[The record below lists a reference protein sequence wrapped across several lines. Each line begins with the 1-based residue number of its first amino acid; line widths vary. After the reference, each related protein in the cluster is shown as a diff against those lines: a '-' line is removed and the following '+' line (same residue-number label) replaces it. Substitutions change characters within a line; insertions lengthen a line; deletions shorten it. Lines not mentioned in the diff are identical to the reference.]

1 MNPILKAFFAG
12 FVLTVLASFLNSE
25 SSGLVIQG
33 KNERITSDVFPV
45 FNPIEVGE
53 GYLLGETTKGFVSRS
68 SVSIFT
74 QVKQIAQG
82 SNKVE
87 SIDFGVQ
94 GSEGVV
100 TIRTSKPV
108 KYEELLKKGKR
119 LDLRLEDVS
128 LPDDFQVSRDV
139 NEFDSP
145 VSFISTFR
153 DPNRESDVLVVVE
166 LKEDTTSELN
176 QQRNILNVR
185 FRKQSNEE
193 ELNSGSKTNLVKSK
207 PQASSSNENVPADL
221 DNEDSSLL
229 PQEPA
234 IQEAEKEAASKPSAV
249 PLTQKA
255 ISAAGINIVEGVDFK
270 VKKGV
275 GILTIK
281 TSQPVRYEKLP
292 EEKNKLNL
300 KLVNVFLPDELQ
312 DSRKIKDLKSPVSIV
327 STFRDAERQGDV
339 IVVLELTEDSAA
351 ELNQEENLLTLKLS
365 KQLEEVRATESEKTD
380 IAEAQP
386 TPEPSPPGQDAVA
399 GAKQENPPI
408 TFEKMVTAPGT
419 QTSGSKS
426 PAQPSQVKESR
437 ASGLNSLENIYFNAQ
452 KGVGTVT
459 IKTSIPVGYEE
470 IVKEEKQITLK
481 LEDVSLSNDFEI
493 ARDVNDIDSPV
504 NLFSSFRE
512 SGKKNNVIVV
522 VELKE
527 NVPFQLNQDD
537 NFINLKFGKSY
548 DERLAEETEA
558 VSEDSLYAFDSRVAA
573 VPAEKK
579 TYRGQIV
586 SFDFKDA
593 DVRDVVK
600 ILTDVSGFNFVVSK
614 DVEGKVTLKLNRVP
628 WDKALDIVLESAGL
642 GAVVEGKVIKV
653 TSLMPMKTIERIME
667 PPSDLKVEPETLS
680 SKQVFVN
687 YASADKLIPL
697 VKPLLSPRGDIR
709 LVASTN
715 SLLISDTA
723 SVIKQIEEHVKSLDI
738 KIPQVIIEVRI
749 VRAKHNFT
757 PQLGVDWGPNDFS
770 SNTSEGIRD
779 PYFASSTLTGG
790 SILGNSSSLKTQGNN
805 PSVDLSA
812 STDKESGG
820 AFRIMLGTLTGA
832 FDLDTKL
839 SEFEKGGDVTV
850 LSSPK
855 VSTLDNQPVRIGQV
869 VSIPSLDGSPVATE
883 TRLVDTNFTFEI
895 TPNVTDD
902 KKVLMDINV
911 TDNYPDPFLTENV
924 GQPAIKGNKVETQIL
939 AMGGETIVIR
949 CLIRKNQAA
958 DRESELFV
966 FLTPWIIK

>member
-25 SSGLVIQG
+25 SSGLVIQE
-33 KNERITSDVFPV
+33 KNEKKTSDVFPV

-53 GYLLGETTKGFVSRS
+53 GYLLSETTKGFLSRS
-68 SVSIFT
+68 SASTFT

-82 SNKVE
+82 SNTVE
-87 SIDFGVQ
+87 SIDFEVQ
-94 GSEGVV
+94 GLEGVV

-108 KYEELLKKGKR
+108 KYGELLKKGRR
-119 LDLRLEDVS
+119 LDLKLEDVS
-128 LPDDFQVSRDV
+128 LPDDLQVSRDV

-153 DPNRESDVLVVVE
+153 DPDRESDVLVVVE

-185 FRKQSNEE
+185 FRKQSSEE
-193 ELNSGSKTNLVKSK
+193 KLGSGGKTNLVESG
-207 PQASSSNENVPADL
+207 PQASPRNENEPTDL
-221 DNEDSSLL
+221 DNEDSSIM
-229 PQEPA
+229 PQEHA
-234 IQEAEKEAASKPSAV
+234 IQEVEKEAASKPSAV

-292 EEKNKLNL
+292 DGKNKLNL

-312 DSRKIKDLKSPVSIV
+312 DSRTIKDLKSPVSIV

-351 ELNQEENLLTLKLS
+351 ELSQEENLLTVKLS
-365 KQLEEVRATESEKTD
+365 KQLEEERATESEKTD
-380 IAEAQP
+380 IAESQP

-399 GAKQENPPI
+399 GAKQENLPI

-426 PAQPSQVKESR
+426 PAQPSQVKEFR
-437 ASGLNSLENIYFNAQ
+437 ASGLNSLENIYFKAQ

-470 IVKEEKQITLK
+470 IVKEEKQLTLK

-493 ARDVNDIDSPV
+493 ARDVKDIDSPV
-504 NLFSSFRE
+504 NLFTSFRE
-512 SGKKNNVIVV
+512 TGKRNNVIIV

-537 NFINLKFGKSY
+537 NFINLKFGKSN

-558 VSEDSLYAFDSRVAA
+558 VSEDSLYAFDYRVAA
-573 VPAEKK
+573 IPAEKK
-579 TYRGQIV
+579 TYRGQLV

-593 DVRDVVK
+593 DVRDVLK

-614 DVEGKVTLKLNRVP
+614 DVEGTVTLKLYRVP
-628 WDKALDIVLESAGL
+628 WDKALDIVLESADL

-653 TSLMPMKTIERIME
+653 TSLIPTKARERIIE
-667 PPSDLKVEPETLS
+667 LPSDSNEQPETLS
-680 SKQVFVN
+680 SKQIFVN
-687 YASADKLIPL
+687 YVSPDKLIPL

-709 LVASTN
+709 LVVSTN
-715 SLLISDTA
+715 SLLITDTA

-738 KIPQVIIEVRI
+738 NTPQVLIEARI
-749 VRAKHNFT
+749 VRAKHDFT
-757 PQLGVDWGPNDFS
+757 PQLGVDWVPNDLVS
-770 SNTSEGIRD
+770 GTLAGTRD
-779 PYFASSTLTGG
+779 PYFASSTFTGD
-790 SILGNSSSLKTQGNN
+790 SILGNSSSLKAQGNN
-805 PSVDLSA
+805 SLVNLPVSSGKE
-812 STDKESGG
+812 TDGT
-820 AFRIMLGTLTGA
+820 FRVMLGTLTGA
-832 FDLDTKL
+832 IDLDTKL

-855 VSTLDNQPVRIGQV
+855 VSTLDNQPARIDQV
-869 VSIPSLDGSPVATE
+869 VSIPSLDGSPAATE

-902 KKVLMDINV
+902 KKVLMDIKV
-911 TDNYPDPFLTENV
+911 TDNYPDPSLTEKV
-924 GQPAIKGNKVETQIL
+924 GQPAIKRNKIETQIL
-939 AMGGETIVIR
+939 VMGGETIVVR
-949 CLIRKNQAA
+949 CLFTNNQAA
-958 DRESELFV
+958 DKESELIV

>member
-25 SSGLVIQG
+25 SSGLVIQE
-33 KNERITSDVFPV
+33 KNEKKTSDVFPV

-53 GYLLGETTKGFVSRS
+53 GYLFSETTKGFLSRS
-68 SVSIFT
+68 SASTFT

-82 SNKVE
+82 SNTVE
-87 SIDFGVQ
+87 SIGFEVQ
-94 GSEGVV
+94 GLEGVV

-108 KYEELLKKGKR
+108 KYGELLKKGRR
-119 LDLRLEDVS
+119 LDLKLEDVS
-128 LPDDFQVSRDV
+128 LPDDLQVSRDV

-153 DPNRESDVLVVVE
+153 DPDRESDVLVVVE

-185 FRKQSNEE
+185 FKKQSSEE
-193 ELNSGSKTNLVKSK
+193 KLGSGGKTNLVESG
-207 PQASSSNENVPADL
+207 PQASPRNENEPTDL
-221 DNEDSSLL
+221 DNEDSSIM
-229 PQEPA
+229 PQEHA
-234 IQEAEKEAASKPSAV
+234 IQEVEKEAASKPSAV

-281 TSQPVRYEKLP
+281 TSQPVRYEKFP
-292 EEKNKLNL
+292 EGKNKLNL

-312 DSRKIKDLKSPVSIV
+312 DSRTIKDLKSPVSIV

-351 ELNQEENLLTLKLS
+351 ELSQEENLLTVKLS
-365 KQLEEVRATESEKTD
+365 KQLEEERATESEKTD
-380 IAEAQP
+380 IAESQP

-426 PAQPSQVKESR
+426 LAQPSQVKESR
-437 ASGLNSLENIYFNAQ
+437 ASGLNSLENIYFKAQ

-493 ARDVNDIDSPV
+493 ARDVKDIDSPV
-504 NLFSSFRE
+504 NLFTSFRE
-512 SGKKNNVIVV
+512 TGKRNNVIVV

-548 DERLAEETEA
+548 DEKLAEETEA

-628 WDKALDIVLESAGL
+628 WDKALDVVLESAGL
-642 GAVVEGKVIKV
+642 GAIVEGKVIKV

-667 PPSDLKVEPETLS
+667 PPSDLKEQPETFS

-709 LVASTN
+709 LVGSTN
-715 SLLISDTA
+715 SLLITDTA
-723 SVIKQIEEHVKSLDI
+723 SMIKQIEEHVKKLDI
-738 KIPQVIIEVRI
+738 KIPQVIIEARI
-749 VRAKHNFT
+749 VRAKHDFT
-757 PQLGVDWGPNDFS
+757 PQLGVDWSPNDLVS
-770 SNTSEGIRD
+770 GTLADTGD
-779 PYFASSTLTGG
+779 PYFASSTFTGD
-790 SILGNSSSLKTQGNN
+790 SIPGNSSSLKAQGNN
-805 PSVDLSA
+805 SLVNLPVSSGKE
-812 STDKESGG
+812 TDG
-820 AFRIMLGTLTGA
+820 AFRVMLGTLTGA
-832 FDLDTKL
+832 IDLDTKL
-839 SEFEKGGDVTV
+839 SEFEKRGDVTV

-855 VSTLDNQPVRIGQV
+855 VSTLDNQPARIDQV
-869 VSIPSLDGSPVATE
+869 VSIPSLDGSPEATE

-902 KKVLMDINV
+902 KKVLMDIKV
-911 TDNYPDPFLTENV
+911 TDNYPAASLTEKV
-924 GQPAIKGNKVETQIL
+924 GQPAIKRNKMETQIL
-939 AMGGETIVIR
+939 AMGGETIVVR
-949 CLIRKNQAA
+949 CLFASNQAA
-958 DRESELFV
+958 DKESELIV